1 MSREEICTLY
11 ILLKRAKGGQNLEKK
26 MANDNDVEDA
36 LDMSLK
42 IGDNER
48 QINVV
53 EVRKGR
59 NGEKIPLARIE
70 DQAKIEDRARIER
83 RSLDCR
89 ESVPQ
94 RGELKVLDFEVFAL
108 ELVKRGMLHALVHC
122 MNPVKYYD

>member
-1 MSREEICTLY
+1 
-11 ILLKRAKGGQNLEKK
+11 

-48 QINVV
+48 QISVV

-70 DQAKIEDRARIER
+70 DRARIEARARIKDRARIEL

-94 RGELKVLDFEVFAL
+94 RGELKLLDFEVFTP
-108 ELVKRGMLHALVHC
+108 ELVKKGYVTCTRSLYEPHKIL
-122 MNPVKYYD
+122 